1 MRFDCRLTIF
11 GPRASISWEIE
22 KRKRKAEEKGKTEA
36 SGEVERWANANGMD
50 AERKRGTLGLAKIRR
65 T

>member
-1 MRFDCRLTIF
+1 MRFHGRLGIF
-11 GPRASISWEIE
+11 GPRASISRGIA

-50 AERKRGTLGLAKIRR
+50 AERKGDMLGLAKIRR